1 MKIHIG
7 NPANNK
13 GDRKLSIDIT
23 EDDVWDMD
31 NQLSMII
38 LPMLLLLK
46 ESISGMPPNFMY
58 VGGEEYVDQ
67 TSFDFYSE
75 TSDWA
80 WQENSKNW
88 HKVLD
93 KMIWSFQQL
102 AYTDYYALY
111 HRQEEDDVATVKRR
125 ITIEKWY
132 DLAGCNEH
140 ERRIQEGLDLF
151 ARYYRYL
158 WF

>member
-7 NPANNK
+7 SPVNNK

-46 ESISGMPPNFMY
+46 EESTAGMPPNFVY
-58 VGGEEYVDQ
+58 VGGEEYLDQ
-67 TSFDFYSE
+67 ASFDFYSD
-75 TSDWA
+75 TTDWA

-102 AYTDYYALY
+102 AYTEYYVLY
-111 HRQEEDDVATVKRR
+111 NREEAHDSTIKRSAKV
-125 ITIEKWY
+125 EKWY
-132 DLAGCNEH
+132 DLAGHNEH

-151 ARYYRYL
+151 ARHYRYL